1 MANSIEGRSLGAPV
15 LGEVLG
21 AQSPDRTPASRYS
34 PSPTTSISSSRTNSA
49 APSAVTL
56 TVRVA
61 GLRRS
66 QPSSVK
72 RSNKNAPKGLAK
84 W

>member
-1 MANSIEGRSLGAPV
+1 
-15 LGEVLG
+15 
-21 AQSPDRTPASRYS
+21 
-34 PSPTTSISSSRTNSA
+34 
-49 APSAVTL
+49 
-56 TVRVA
+56 VRVA